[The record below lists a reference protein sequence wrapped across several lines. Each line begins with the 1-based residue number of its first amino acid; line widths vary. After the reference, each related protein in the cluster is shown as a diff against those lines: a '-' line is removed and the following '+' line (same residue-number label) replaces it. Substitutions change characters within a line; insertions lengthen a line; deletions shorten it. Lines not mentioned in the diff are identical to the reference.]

1 MNFHFHLMAIP
12 VALLL
17 LNCNNI
23 ATAQNQQTETPSQDL
38 SARYPERS
46 TFTTDAQ
53 ERETQAKDKSL
64 ESRPIDPQIQFSDAL
79 TLQEPWRDKPKNV
92 NHPSAVVRTE
102 GYEPQEPNKFVRF
115 PHIDALAR
123 ELAVSL
129 QNLGEG
135 HPHVKNLRQRI
146 SRLQQGLPTSS
157 ASITSTNFATPQV
170 IERNNKIA
178 ELTMNLRQTTD
189 EDEKEELKSEL
200 QSELEAQYDS
210 YLEQHEAPLIQLEER
225 LAKLRKDFESRKNA
239 KTDLVKLRLD
249 TIWYETQGLGWPNQN
264 SNVPVQRGI
273 LRPVEFGDPGL
284 GGAPTV
290 GRTRRHLDSQ
300 EFYDGS
306 EPNRARAQQR

>member
-38 SARYPERS
+38 SARNPERS

-115 PHIDALAR
+115 QHIDA
-123 ELAVSL
+123 
-129 QNLGEG
+129 
-135 HPHVKNLRQRI
+135 
-146 SRLQQGLPTSS
+146 
-157 ASITSTNFATPQV
+157 FATPQV

>member
-1 MNFHFHLMAIP
+1 
-12 VALLL
+12 
-17 LNCNNI
+17 
-23 ATAQNQQTETPSQDL
+23 
-38 SARYPERS
+38 
-46 TFTTDAQ
+46 
-53 ERETQAKDKSL
+53 
-64 ESRPIDPQIQFSDAL
+64 
-79 TLQEPWRDKPKNV
+79 
-92 NHPSAVVRTE
+92 
-102 GYEPQEPNKFVRF
+102 
-115 PHIDALAR
+115 
-123 ELAVSL
+123 
-129 QNLGEG
+129 
-135 HPHVKNLRQRI
+135 
-146 SRLQQGLPTSS
+146 
-157 ASITSTNFATPQV
+157 
-170 IERNNKIA
+170 
-178 ELTMNLRQTTD
+178 MNLRQTTD

-284 GGAPTV
+284 GEAPTV